1 MSYKDFNLSESEEMY
16 VTSIAELVESTGKE
30 LVPLSLLANTLNIH
44 AVSANQ
50 MIRKLEEYGVVTYQP
65 YKGVVL
71 TDDGMHFA
79 LRLIRN
85 RRLWEVFLVQ
95 HLEIPLDKAEIL
107 ACGLEHLTDPSVC
120 ARLAAFLENPIF
132 DAHGRLIPECQHKD
146 KLSEDWFPMNE
157 AKVGDVLLVRQMKA
171 DSPTRAF
178 LAGEGLFPGAVIK
191 LLGKGDH
198 TGYLLQ
204 LDGNRF
210 TVDEEIAAHMM
221 VRKEIP
227 NEEEQ

>member
-1 MSYKDFNLSESEEMY
+1 MIYKDFDLSESEEMY
-16 VTSIAELVESTGKE
+16 VTSIAELVESTGEE
-30 LVPLSLLANTLNIH
+30 LIPLSLLASTLNIH

-50 MIRKLEEYGVVTYQP
+50 MIRKLEDYGIVSYQP

-71 TDDGMHFA
+71 TEDGLRFA

-95 HLEIPLDKAEIL
+95 HLELPLDQAEIL

-120 ARLAAFLENPIF
+120 ARLAAFLENPVF
-132 DAHGRLIPECQHKD
+132 DAHGRLIPECQQKD
-146 KLSEDWFPMNE
+146 SLSEDWFPMNE
-157 AKVGDVLLVRQMKA
+157 AQVGDLLLVRQMKA

-191 LLGKGDH
+191 LVAHGEKS
-198 TGYLLQ
+198 GYLIQ
-204 LDGNRF
+204 LDDNRF
-210 TVDEEIAAHMM
+210 MIDEVIAAQMM
-221 VRKEIP
+221 VRKETVD
-227 NEEEQ
+227 